1 MQHSW
6 SKAYWT
12 KDQQPPH
19 IFFKMV
25 LSFTEKSNIFLRLSG
40 NINMKKCLLFS
51 AQVTG
56 FGQESSIPM
65 SRSANICTHDACV
78 VRLYLAFSWKPG
90 AWWLDLTSGA
100 KSAGIWST
108 EDFSAP
114 SAKGGDSGWHV
125 HWEEAVITAALWWL
139 HTAAPLCVLLNG
151 LAEALSWTFFPAG
164 WISSTRGHLDGV
176 NRKKPKSTARWWKD
190 YFIGHKWKATEG
202 SLSRRRGRKWPAG
215 TRLAGWGGIKG
226 PHHKWTLLLH
236 ISLQRLTCYER
247 VLPVLLQF

>member
-1 MQHSW
+1 MFPSKQHSW

-56 FGQESSIPM
+56 FGQESSIPI
-65 SRSANICTHDACV
+65 SRSANVCTHGACV

-139 HTAAPLCVLLNG
+139 HTAAPFCVLLSGPSRNPQ
-151 LAEALSWTFFPAG
+151 LNNLSSRMDQQDKGSPG
-164 WISSTRGHLDGV
+164 WGQQEKNKIYG
-176 NRKKPKSTARWWKD
+176 KM
-190 YFIGHKWKATEG
+190 TERLFYR
-202 SLSRRRGRKWPAG
+202 SQMESRRR
-215 TRLAGWGGIKG
+215 
-226 PHHKWTLLLH
+226 
-236 ISLQRLTCYER
+236 
-247 VLPVLLQF
+247 